1 MSFRKP
7 TNLVELQI
15 SWTVILFRMD
25 FCGQPDM
32 FEWYVLSWIH
42 QTDPFRR
49 FLEASESTKFIL
61 AIRLDLFFKMF
72 IVCRMLYLYAKKA
85 ELGQMWRNCKWYIQT
100 VESAIV
106 LSLIRGKEKIW
117 RGLKTSWNIYLD
129 KSWNSQVN

>member
-1 MSFRKP
+1 MVCPQLNTPKK
-7 TNLVELQI
+7 
-15 SWTVILFRMD
+15 
-25 FCGQPDM
+25 
-32 FEWYVLSWIH
+32 
-42 QTDPFRR
+42 DPFRR

-85 ELGQMWRNCKWYIQT
+85 ELGQMWRNCKLYIQT

-117 RGLKTSWNIYLD
+117 RGLKTS
-129 KSWNSQVN
+129 

>member
-72 IVCRMLYLYAKKA
+72 IVCRMLYSYAKKA
-85 ELGQMWRNCKWYIQT
+85 ELGQMWRNCKLYIQT
-100 VESAIV
+100 VELAIV